1 MTAPVPARSI
11 RRARRAGSITVSPLA
26 RAAASEERA
35 LSRIMVGA
43 TALVSALGAVLASVQ
58 AVLVLGVVSDD
69 MRQLAPDPLSEVM
82 LRWAYNFTAVAI
94 VVGGA
99 SLLRP
104 ERRGTRA
111 RVAVVLSLAVTAAVI
126 RSVLQVLSGVVDAGS
141 AGAMRVVGL
150 ETAMSFLLALLAL
163 GSGLQFADLWRRA
176 READLTRIEAQERA
190 LTLMDD
196 VRAEELRVRKDVAAT
211 IHGAVQGTFVVLEA
225 ELRDIAAGIPTP
237 QRITEVADTLA
248 RLREHELR
256 ALSERLYPVD
266 LDRGLAPAV
275 RALAARTPAHVE
287 IVDEASPLLAVL
299 GARIDK
305 RMRIVVVRVL
315 EEGQTNALRHGGAR
329 RIRLAARMTRGVLLL
344 EVVSDGVSPAADARM
359 SGLARLRQQLDVVG
373 GTLELTA
380 GATGGAVLRARL
392 PLI

>member
-1 MTAPVPARSI
+1 M
-11 RRARRAGSITVSPLA
+11 TVSPA
-26 RAAASEERA
+26 AGAAASEERA

-43 TALVSALGAVLASVQ
+43 TALVAGLGAVLASVQ

-69 MRQLAPDPLSEVM
+69 MRHLAPDPFSEIA

-99 SLLRP
+99 FLLHP

-111 RVAVVLSLAVTAAVI
+111 RLVIVLSLAVTAAVI
-126 RSVLQVLSGVVDAGS
+126 RSVLQVVSGVVDPGS
-141 AGAMRVVGL
+141 ASAVRVVGL
-150 ETAMSFLLALLAL
+150 ETAMTLLLALLAL
-163 GSGLQFADLWRRA
+163 GSGLQFADVWRRA

-211 IHGAVQGTFVVLEA
+211 IHGSVQGTFVVLEA
-225 ELRDIAAGIPTP
+225 ELRDIAAGSPSP
-237 QRITEVADTLA
+237 ERITEVADTLA

-287 IVDEASPLLAVL
+287 IVDDASPMLAVL
-299 GARIDK
+299 DARIDK

-329 RIRLAARMTRGVLLL
+329 RIRLAARVSCGVLLL
-344 EVVSDGVSPAADARM
+344 EVVSDGASPSCDARM

-373 GTLELTA
+373 GSLELAA

>member
-1 MTAPVPARSI
+1 MIAPTSDRWI
-11 RRARRAGSITVSPLA
+11 RRARRVGSVTVSPGA

-43 TALVSALGAVLASVQ
+43 TALVAGLGAVLASVQ

-69 MRQLAPDPLSEVM
+69 MRQLAPDPFSEIV

-99 SLLRP
+99 FLLGP

-111 RVAVVLSLAVTAAVI
+111 RSAIVLSLGVVAALI
-126 RSVLQVLSGVVDAGS
+126 RSLLQVLSGVVDTAS
-141 AGAMRVVGL
+141 EGALRVVGL
-150 ETAMSFLLALLAL
+150 ETAMTFLLALLAL
-163 GSGLQFADLWRRA
+163 GSGLQFADVWRRA

-211 IHGAVQGTFVVLEA
+211 IHGSVQGTFVVLEA
-225 ELRDIAAGIPTP
+225 ELRDIAAAAPMP
-237 QRITEVADTLA
+237 QRIVAVADTLA

-287 IVDEASPLLAVL
+287 IIDDASPLLAVL

-305 RMRIVVVRVL
+305 RMRVVVVRVL

-329 RIRLAARMTRGVLLL
+329 RIRLAARVMRGVLLL
-344 EVVSDGVSPAADARM
+344 EVVSDGASPAADVRL
-359 SGLARLRQQLDVVG
+359 SGLARLHQQLDVVG
-373 GTLELTA
+373 GALELAA

>member
-1 MTAPVPARSI
+1 MTSPLSDRLI
-11 RRARRAGSITVSPLA
+11 RRARRAGSTTVSPVA

-35 LSRIMVGA
+35 LSRIMVSA
-43 TALVSALGAVLASVQ
+43 TALVAGLGAVLASVQ

-69 MRQLAPDPLSEVM
+69 MRQLAPDPLSEIL

-99 SLLRP
+99 FLLHP

-111 RVAVVLSLAVTAAVI
+111 RFVIVLSLGVAGALT
-126 RSVLQVLSGVVDAGS
+126 RSLLQVLSGVVDTAS
-141 AGAMRVVGL
+141 EGAVRVVVL
-150 ETAMSFLLALLAL
+150 ETAMTFLLALLAL
-163 GSGLQFADLWRRA
+163 ASGLQFADVWRRA

-211 IHGAVQGTFVVLEA
+211 IHGSVQGTFVVLEA
-225 ELRDIAAGIPTP
+225 ELRDIAAATPTP
-237 QRITEVADTLA
+237 QRIVAVADTLA

-256 ALSERLYPVD
+256 TLSERLYPVD

-329 RIRLAARMTRGVLLL
+329 RIRIAARVTRGVLLL
-344 EVVSDGVSPAADARM
+344 EVVSDGASPAADARM

-373 GTLELTA
+373 GTLELSA

>member
-1 MTAPVPARSI
+1 MSSPLSARSI
-11 RRARRAGSITVSPLA
+11 RRARRAGSATVSPVA

-43 TALVSALGAVLASVQ
+43 TALVSGLGAVLASVQ
-58 AVLVLGVVSDD
+58 AVLVLGVVSDE
-69 MRQLAPDPLSEVM
+69 MRQLAPDPLSEIV
-82 LRWAYNFTAVAI
+82 LRCAYNFSAAAI

-99 SLLRP
+99 FLLHP

-111 RVAVVLSLAVTAAVI
+111 RCVIVLSLGVAAALT
-126 RSVLQVLSGVVDAGS
+126 RSLLQVLSGVVDAAS
-141 AGAMRVVGL
+141 AGAVRVVGL
-150 ETAMSFLLALLAL
+150 ETAMTFLLALLAL
-163 GSGLQFADLWRRA
+163 GSGLQFADVWRRA

-196 VRAEELRVRKDVAAT
+196 VRAEEMRVRKDVAAT
-211 IHGAVQGTFVVLEA
+211 IHGSVQGTFVVLEA
-225 ELRDIAAGIPTP
+225 ELRDIAAATP
-237 QRITEVADTLA
+237 MPERVIKVADTLA

-287 IVDEASPLLAVL
+287 IVDDASPLLAVL

-329 RIRLAARMTRGVLLL
+329 RIRLAARVTRGVLLL
-344 EVVSDGVSPAADARM
+344 EVVSDGASPAVDARM

-373 GTLELTA
+373 GTLELAA